1 MEKHM
6 RLEGA
11 ALIALSLMLVS
22 VFALSVWMYD
32 DLAASAEDGA
42 LAVFA
47 SDVRGFID
55 ENEAVAAFLGLDD
68 TVRTED
74 VAVDPAVVA
83 AAADEY
89 IARYNRIYESLE

>member
-1 MEKHM
+1 MEKYM

-47 SDVRGFID
+47 ADVRSFLD
-55 ENEAVAAFLGLDD
+55 ENQTVAVFLGLEKGMQ
-68 TVRTED
+68 TRESS
-74 VAVDPAVVA
+74 ADPAMVDA
-83 AAADEY
+83 AAKEY